1 VLTRQAARR
10 LGTTR
15 RILKYRMD
23 QLGIKKEGVLKD
35 KEEAQP

>member
-1 VLTRQAARR
+1 

-23 QLGIKKEGVLKD
+23 QLGIKKEKLVQ
-35 KEEAQP
+35 EETPPAEK